1 MALNLRTA
9 PSGNFNLTNWKIGL
23 PIDSAKGFS
32 GTSVEVKKLK
42 SYQHA
47 KYFFTASDG
56 AMTFVAPV
64 EGATTKGSKYARS
77 ELREMKGTEKAAWKL
92 STGGTMSATLEVDHA
107 PTKFS
112 GMPGRLIVGQIHG
125 EDKELVRLYWENG
138 RLYFANEQAGTN
150 NTETKFYFANAAGQQ
165 PNVSLNERFS
175 YTISAKGSD
184 LKVSIRAD
192 GQTYTSTTKINSVW
206 QKDSF
211 YFKAGTYL
219 GVNETQGTGY
229 GQTSFYALSFNHG
242 GSSKSSFSKA
252 LSKTVQGDSSEDIL
266 HGKNTFDT
274 ISGGYGSDTLY
285 GGKGKDAFVFNT
297 KLGTSETNREVNF
310 DVLKDFSAKDDA
322 IWLDNKVFT
331 KLGKLGSVADP
342 VQLKAAHFAN
352 GPKVKHKDDYIVYD
366 QAAGVLSYDADGSGS
381 KAAIAFAQVRS
392 GLALTHKDIFII

>member
-1 MALNLRTA
+1 MALNPRTA

-32 GTSVEVKKLK
+32 GTSLEVKKLK
-42 SYQHA
+42 GYQHS
-47 KYFFTASDG
+47 KYFFTSSDG

-92 STGGTMSATLEVDHA
+92 STGGTMSAALEVDHA

-112 GMPGRLIVGQIHG
+112 GTPGRLIVGQIHG

-138 RLYFANEQAGTN
+138 KVYFANEQAGSN
-150 NTETKFYFANAAGQQ
+150 NVETKFFFSNAAGQQ
-165 PNVSLNERFS
+165 PNVSLEERFS

-184 LKVSIRAD
+184 LKISIKAD
-192 GQTYTSTTKINSVW
+192 GQTYTSITKINSVW

-229 GQTSFYALSFNHG
+229 GQTSFYALSFSHG
-242 GSSKSSFSKA
+242 RSSKSSFSKP
-252 LSKTVQGDSSEDIL
+252 LSKTVQGDSSNDTL
-266 HGKNTFDT
+266 HGRDTSDT
-274 ISGGYGSDTLY
+274 ISGGSGNDTLY

-297 KLGTSETNREVNF
+297 KLGTSETNRVVNF
-310 DVLKDFSAKDDA
+310 DVLRDFRARDDA

-331 KLGKLGSVADP
+331 KLGKLGSLGDP
-342 VQLKAAHFAN
+342 AQLKAAHFFA
-352 GPKVKHKDDYIVYD
+352 GSKAKAKDDYIVYER
-366 QAAGVLSYDADGSGS
+366 ATGVLSYDDDGSGS
-381 KAAIAFAQVRS
+381 AAAIAFAQVKS